1 MNNASDN
8 GIILVGATN
17 HIDLVN
23 QEIIGNPRRMGT
35 VIHVG
40 NPSVKD
46 RQSLVKSLLSNL
58 PILSEPLTDDV
69 AKELAELADGMS
81 IGQIADCVD
90 KIIVKAVKKKEN
102 ITTEQLLEGFKSEK
116 ENN

>member
-1 MNNASDN
+1 MFFWFWQCSRLRGFIPD
-8 GIILVGATN
+8 IFP
-17 HIDLVN
+17 
-23 QEIIGNPRRMGT
+23 EPRHR
-35 VIHVG
+35 
-40 NPSVKD
+40 VK
-46 RQSLVKSLLSNL
+46 K

-102 ITTEQLLEGFKSEK
+102 ITTEQLLEGFKSVK